1 MNIMAIVLTWRQM
14 NGLGTAFHL
23 TADPHRPAPEVDL
36 GLNKV
41 SFHSTS
47 RVLSFLFFFFF
58 KPVLRLHG

>member
-1 MNIMAIVLTWRQM
+1 MAIVLTRRQM

-47 RVLSFLFFFFF
+47 WVLFFSLSFF
-58 KPVLRLHG
+58 